1 MLTPRALAPLDY
13 FGKVSQTL
21 KARRLLSARAANMML
36 CFSLPI
42 RGFFNVMLLPAF
54 PAAPCA
60 TEPVLTGW
68 RNLTASPS
76 GRCFVQRSRVQAE
89 EIVPLGEAHRA
100 PFNHHLCRSHELGRY
115 FPKTSAPGGTAGDR
129 HFSRARRRVEP
140 QGTDTFQG
148 RVEKRAQSAGG
159 GTARASAGDRHLGE
173 TLPQFLELVRGQ
185 TLLRFYPFW
194 MELYCTASA
203 HVCRMRSCWCSL
215 ARNRMCIS
223 GAIGSASFPNR

>member
-100 PFNHHLCRSHELGRY
+100 PFDHHLCRSHELGRY
-115 FPKTSAPGGTAGDR
+115 FPKTSAPRSAEPQLRNGCLG
-129 HFSRARRRVEP
+129 VEP

-148 RVEKRAQSAGG
+148 RVEERAQ
-159 GTARASAGDRHLGE
+159 GTD
-173 TLPQFLELVRGQ
+173 TWVKP
-185 TLLRFYPFW
+185 
-194 MELYCTASA
+194 
-203 HVCRMRSCWCSL
+203 
-215 ARNRMCIS
+215 
-223 GAIGSASFPNR
+223 